1 MAAALAIL
9 REVGALRDAVAALRS
24 QHGSVALVPTM
35 GALHA
40 GHLSLVAAGR
50 ARAGA
55 VVATIFVNPA
65 QFGPGEDF
73 AAYPRREAEDAALLA
88 DAGCDLLFAPPPA
101 EVYPPGFATTVSV
114 AGLDRRW
121 EGTARPGHFDGVAT
135 VVTKLLLMAGPDIA
149 LFGEKDWQQ
158 LAIIRRL
165 VADLNLPVAIHG
177 MPTVRDVDGLALS
190 SRNAY
195 LAPAQRDIAAALPRT
210 LFAAVAALEGGSA
223 PARVLADGQAA
234 LLAAGFDAV
243 DYLVLVDPDSL
254 EPVDALRAPARLLA
268 AARIGPTRLLD
279 NMAVGVA

>member
-210 LFAAVAALEGGSA
+210 LFAAVAALEGGAA